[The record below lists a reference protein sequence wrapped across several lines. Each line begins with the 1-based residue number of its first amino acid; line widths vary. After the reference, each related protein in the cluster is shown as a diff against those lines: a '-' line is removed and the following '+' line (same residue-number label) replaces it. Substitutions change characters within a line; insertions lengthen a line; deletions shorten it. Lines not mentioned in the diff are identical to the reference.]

1 MTRSVPALPGPSRPP
16 SLLACG
22 WQRSAAQGGIA
33 TVISKGL
40 HRYETFNQDAKGC
53 QPCQQILMEMKQA
66 DERLLERI
74 VGHVRQHLDKG
85 KDAKAA

>member
-1 MTRSVPALPGPSRPP
+1 MLSNSTYNLME
-16 SLLACG
+16 
-22 WQRSAAQGGIA
+22 IA

-53 QPCQQILMEMKQA
+53 QPCQQILTEMKQA
-66 DERLLERI
+66 DDRLLERI
-74 VGHVRQHLDKG
+74 VAHVRQHLDKE